1 MKVTHIL
8 SCERDRSKGH
18 TNQDGRAMLKDI
30 LPCPF
35 GLGLKIDIFQSDEA
49 LM

>member
-1 MKVTHIL
+1 MKVTH
-8 SCERDRSKGH
+8 SCEKRLKQGDAQRQS
-18 TNQDGRAMLKDI
+18 GRAMLWDI
-30 LPCPF
+30 LPRPF